1 MTMGLKIHRM
11 LKEDRKD
18 PPEIVEEAKK
28 RKEVSD
34 NILELIYHKIT
45 GQGKPRKSTID
56 CLDDEEEVQEEDL

>member
-11 LKEDRKD
+11 LKEDRND

-45 GQGKPRKSTID
+45 GQGKTRKTTTD
-56 CLDDEEEVQEEDL
+56 CIDDEEEVQEEDL